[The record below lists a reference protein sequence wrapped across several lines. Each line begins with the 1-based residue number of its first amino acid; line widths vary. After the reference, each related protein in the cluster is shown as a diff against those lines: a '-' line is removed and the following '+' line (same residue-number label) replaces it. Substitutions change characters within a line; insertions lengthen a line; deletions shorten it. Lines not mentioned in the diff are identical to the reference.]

1 MADTSLF
8 TRLQRLFSSDV
19 IIRNVGGKRLKV
31 MDTGRIQKY
40 GNLASNSLYDRFT
53 RLHKPVGS
61 SLQYNPTLN
70 YQSMRLQLYSDYE
83 AMDHDPIIAAA
94 LDIMADETTSRNEYG
109 QVLNINSADEN
120 IRKVLH
126 NLFYDVLNV
135 EFNLATW
142 IRNMCKYGDFYLK
155 LEVSEKFGVY
165 NVIPLSTYEVVRE
178 EGTDPDNPSYTRFTM
193 DPNGLASGATNTI
206 RRDQFQLENYEVAH
220 FRLLTDSN
228 YLPYGRSYLE
238 PARKVFKQLMLMED
252 AMLIHRIMRAPEKR
266 TFYINVGAIPPEQ
279 VEQFMKETVNKMK
292 KTPYIDQNTGDYNLK
307 YNMQN
312 ITEDFYI
319 PVRGNDNSTKIE
331 TTKGL
336 EYDGT
341 TDVEYLKHKMMAA
354 LKIPK
359 PFLGY
364 EEGVEGKSTLAGM
377 DIRFARTVER
387 IQRIVE
393 SELTKIALVHLYS
406 QGFTDEQLVD
416 FSLELTVPSIIYEQE
431 KVELY
436 TAKTTVAKEMIDGKL
451 FSRDW
456 VYENVYGLSP
466 DQYSNQKDIMIEDA
480 LTAFRLSQL
489 ENEGNDPTESGM
501 SYGTPHDL
509 ASLYGNK
516 RDKSVGPAQVP
527 TGYDEKDP
535 GRPTEKPQNYGS
547 DKSNFSRDPLGTKAQ
562 SAVNPTKQSD
572 GNRVSTFEVKNLK
585 KSLQKAL
592 NKKQILK
599 EEEENG
605 MLSEKNIKPQ
615 E

>member
-8 TRLQRLFSSDV
+8 SRLSRLFSSDV

-31 MDTGRIQKY
+31 MDTARIQKY
-40 GNLASNSLYDRFT
+40 GNLATNSLYDRFT

-94 LDIMADETTSRNEYG
+94 LDIISDETTSRNEYG
-109 QVLNINSADEN
+109 QVLNINSSNEN
-120 IRKVLH
+120 IRKVLN

-135 EFNLATW
+135 EFNLSTW

-165 NVIPLSTYEVVRE
+165 NVIPLSVYEVVRE
-178 EGTDPDNPSYTRFTM
+178 EGTDPENPSYTRFTL

-228 YLPYGRSYLE
+228 YLPYGRAFLE
-238 PARKVFKQLMLMED
+238 PARKVFKQLILMED

-279 VEQFMKETVNKMK
+279 VEQFMNETVNKMK

-319 PVRGNDNSTKIE
+319 PVRGNDNATRIE

-336 EYDGT
+336 DYDGT
-341 TDVEYLKHKMMAA
+341 QDIEYLKNKMMAA

-359 PFLGY
+359 PYLGY

-377 DIRFARTVER
+377 DVRFARTVER
-387 IQRIVE
+387 VQRIVE

-406 QGFTDEQLVD
+406 QGFDDEQLVD
-416 FSLELTVPSIIYEQE
+416 FSLELTTPSVIYEQE
-431 KVELY
+431 KIELF
-436 TAKTTVAKEMIDGKL
+436 TAKTTVAGDMMDKGL
-451 FSRDW
+451 FSKDW
-456 VYENVYGLSP
+456 VMENVFGLSP
-466 DQYSNQKDIMIEDA
+466 DEYDDEKEQQVDDA
-480 LTAFRLSQL
+480 MHRFRISQI
-489 ENEGNDPTESGM
+489 ENEGNDPTESGI

-516 RDKSVGPAQVP
+516 RDKAVGPAQVP
-527 TGYDEKDP
+527 SGYDEKEP
-535 GRPTEKPQNYGS
+535 GRPVIDPTKYGS
-547 DKSNFSRDPLGTKAQ
+547 DKSNFSRDPLGKQGQ
-562 SAVNPTKQSD
+562 SSSRQEKPSD
-572 GNRVSTFEVKNLK
+572 SNKVSTFEALSLK
-585 KSLQKAL
+585 KSLQKIR
-592 NKKQILK
+592 NKKEILK

-605 MLSEKNIKPQ
+605 LLSEKNIKS
-615 E
+615 

>member
-8 TRLQRLFSSDV
+8 SRLQRLFSSDV

-31 MDTGRIQKY
+31 MDTARIQKY
-40 GNLASNSLYDRFT
+40 GNLATNSLYDRFT

-94 LDIMADETTSRNEYG
+94 LDIMSDETTSRNEYG
-109 QVLNINSADEN
+109 QVLNINSSDEN

-178 EGTDPDNPSYTRFTM
+178 EGTDPENPSYTRFTL

-206 RRDQFQLENYEVAH
+206 RRDQYTLENYEVAH

-238 PARKVFKQLMLMED
+238 PSRKVFKQLMLMED

-266 TFYINVGAIPPEQ
+266 TFYINVGAIPPDQ
-279 VEQFMKETVNKMK
+279 VEQFMAETVNKMK
-292 KTPYIDQNTGDYNLK
+292 KTPYIDQQTGDYNLK

-319 PVRGNDNSTKIE
+319 PVRGNDSSTRID

-336 EYDGT
+336 DYDGT
-341 TDVEYLKHKMMAA
+341 QDIEYLKNKMMAA

-359 PFLGY
+359 PYLGY
-364 EEGVEGKSTLAGM
+364 EEGIEGKSTLASM
-377 DIRFARTVER
+377 DVRFARTVER
-387 IQRIVE
+387 VQRIVE

-416 FSLELTVPSIIYEQE
+416 FSLELTTPSVIYEQE
-431 KVELY
+431 KVELF
-436 TAKTTVAKEMIDGKL
+436 TAKTTVAGDMIDKGL
-451 FSRDW
+451 FSKDW
-456 VYENVYGLSP
+456 VYENVFGLSP
-466 DQYSNQKDIMIEDA
+466 DEYGDEKDQQIEDSFHK
-480 LTAFRLSQL
+480 FRLSQI

-516 RDKSVGPAQVP
+516 RDKAVGPAQVP
-527 TGYDEKDP
+527 SGYDEKDP
-535 GRPTEKPQNYGS
+535 GRPVEKPQNYGS
-547 DKSNFSRDPLGTKAQ
+547 DKGNFSRDPLGKKGL
-562 SAVNPTKQSD
+562 SAAKPERPTDTNK
-572 GNRVSTFEVKNLK
+572 VSTFEAQSLK
-585 KSLQKAL
+585 KSLQKIR
-592 NKKQILK
+592 NKKKILN
-599 EEEENG
+599 EIDEDG
-605 MLSEKNIKPQ
+605 LLSEKNIKS
-615 E
+615 

>member
-8 TRLQRLFSSDV
+8 TRLRRLFSNDV
-19 IIRNVGGKRLKV
+19 IIRNVGGKQLKI

-40 GNLASNSLYDRFT
+40 GNLATNSLYDRFT
-53 RLHKPVGS
+53 RLHKPQGS

-94 LDIMADETTSRNEYG
+94 LDIISDETTSRNEYG
-109 QVLNINSADEN
+109 DVLNINSSNEN
-120 IRKVLH
+120 VRKVLN
-126 NLFYDVLNV
+126 NLFYDVLNI
-135 EFNLATW
+135 EFNLPTW

-155 LEVSEKFGVY
+155 MEVSEKFGVY
-165 NVIPLSTYEVVRE
+165 NVIPLSVYEVVRE

-206 RRDQFQLENYEVAH
+206 RRDQFTLENYEVAH

-266 TFYINVGAIPPEQ
+266 TFYVNVGAIPPDQ
-279 VEQFMKETVNKMK
+279 VEQFMAETVNKMK

-319 PVRGNDNSTKIE
+319 PIRGNDTSTRIE

-336 EYDGT
+336 DYDGT
-341 TDVEYLKHKMMAA
+341 GDIEYLKHKMMAA

-387 IQRIVE
+387 IQRIIE

-406 QGFTDEQLVD
+406 QGFEDKDLVD
-416 FSLELTVPSIIYEQE
+416 FKLELTTPSIIYEQE

-436 TAKTTVAKEMIDGKL
+436 TSKTAVAKEMIDGKL
-451 FSRDW
+451 FSKDW
-456 VYENVYGLSP
+456 VYENVFGLSP
-466 DQYSNQKDIMIEDA
+466 DQYNEQKDSMIEDA
-480 LTAFRLSQL
+480 LESFRLSQL
-489 ENEGNDPTESGM
+489 ENEGNDPVESGI

-527 TGYDEKDP
+527 TGYDENP
-535 GRPTEKPQNYGS
+535 QGRPTEKPQNYGS
-547 DKSNFSRDPLGTKAQ
+547 DQSNFSRDPLGKQGLTPGK
-562 SAVNPTKQSD
+562 TEKQSD
-572 GNRVSTFEVKNLK
+572 GNRVSTFETIQLK
-585 KSLQKAL
+585 KSLQKL
-592 NKKQILK
+592 RNKKQILK
-599 EEEENG
+599 ETNESG
-605 MLSEKNIKPQ
+605 MLSEENIKP
-615 E
+615 

>member
-8 TRLQRLFSSDV
+8 SRLSRLFSSDV

-31 MDTGRIQKY
+31 MDTARIQKY
-40 GNLASNSLYDRFT
+40 GNLATNSLYDRFT

-94 LDIMADETTSRNEYG
+94 LDIISDETTSRNEYG
-109 QVLNINSADEN
+109 QVLNINSSNEN
-120 IRKVLH
+120 IRKVLN

-135 EFNLATW
+135 EFNLSTW

-165 NVIPLSTYEVVRE
+165 NVLPLSVYEVVRE
-178 EGTDPDNPSYTRFTM
+178 EGTDPENPSYTRFTL

-228 YLPYGRSYLE
+228 YLPYGRAFLE
-238 PARKVFKQLMLMED
+238 PARKVFKQLILMED

-279 VEQFMKETVNKMK
+279 VEQFMNETVNKMK

-319 PVRGNDNSTKIE
+319 PVRGNDNATRIE

-336 EYDGT
+336 DYDGT
-341 TDVEYLKHKMMAA
+341 QDIEYLKNKMMAA

-359 PFLGY
+359 PYLGY

-377 DIRFARTVER
+377 DVRFARTVER
-387 IQRIVE
+387 VQRIVE

-416 FSLELTVPSIIYEQE
+416 FSLELTTPSVIYEQE
-431 KVELY
+431 KIELF
-436 TAKTTVAKEMIDGKL
+436 TAKTTVAGDMMDKGL
-451 FSRDW
+451 FSKDW
-456 VYENVYGLSP
+456 VMENVFGLSP
-466 DQYSNQKDIMIEDA
+466 DEYEGEKDQQVDDA
-480 LTAFRLSQL
+480 MHKFRLSQI
-489 ENEGNDPTESGM
+489 ENEGNDPAESGI

-516 RDKSVGPAQVP
+516 RDKAVGPAQVP
-527 TGYDEKDP
+527 SGYDEKEP
-535 GRPTEKPQNYGS
+535 GRPISDPTKYGS
-547 DKSNFSRDPLGTKAQ
+547 DKSNFSRDPLGKQGQ
-562 SAVNPTKQSD
+562 SSPRQDRSSD
-572 GNRVSTFEVKNLK
+572 GNKVSTFEAQNLK
-585 KSLQKAL
+585 KSLQKIRS
-592 NKKQILK
+592 KKQMLNEK
-599 EEEENG
+599 EENG
-605 MLSEKNIKPQ
+605 LLSEKNIKS
-615 E
+615 

>member
-19 IIRNVGGKRLKV
+19 IIRNVGGKQLKV

-40 GNLASNSLYDRFT
+40 GNLATNSLYDRFT

-94 LDIMADETTSRNEYG
+94 LDIISDETTSRNEFG
-109 QVLNINSADEN
+109 DVLNVNSSNEN
-120 IRKVLH
+120 VRKVLH
-126 NLFYDVLNV
+126 NLFYDVLNI
-135 EFNLATW
+135 EFNLPTW

-155 LEVSEKFGVY
+155 MEVSEKFGVY
-165 NVIPLSTYEVVRE
+165 NVIPLSVYEVVRE
-178 EGTDPDNPSYTRFTM
+178 EGTDPENPSYTRFTL

-206 RRDQFQLENYEVAH
+206 RRDQFTLENYEIAH

-238 PARKVFKQLMLMED
+238 PSRKVFKQLMLMED

-266 TFYINVGAIPPEQ
+266 TFYINVGAIPPDQ
-279 VEQFMKETVNKMK
+279 VEQFMAETVNKMK
-292 KTPYIDQNTGDYNLK
+292 KTPYIDQQTGDYNLK

-336 EYDGT
+336 DYDGT
-341 TDVEYLKHKMMAA
+341 QDIEYLKHKMMAA

-406 QGFTDEQLVD
+406 QGFEDKDLVD
-416 FSLELTVPSIIYEQE
+416 FKLELTVPSIVYEQE
-431 KVELY
+431 KVELF
-436 TAKTTVAKEMIDGKL
+436 TAKTTVAGDMIDKGL
-451 FSRDW
+451 FSKDW

-466 DQYSNQKDIMIEDA
+466 DQYNEQKDAMIEDA
-480 LTAFRLSQL
+480 MEKFRLSQL
-489 ENEGNDPTESGM
+489 ENEGNDPVESGM

-516 RDKSVGPAQVP
+516 RDKAVGPAQIP
-527 TGYDEKDP
+527 TGYDEKEP
-535 GRPTEKPQNYGS
+535 GRPVEKPQNYGS
-547 DKSNFSRDPLGTKAQ
+547 DQGNFSRDPLGKKDLKP
-562 SAVNPTKQSD
+562 SSPVKPSD
-572 GNRVSTFEVKNLK
+572 GNRVSTFETIQIK
-585 KSLQKAL
+585 KSLQKL
-592 NKKQILK
+592 RSKKQIIN
-599 EEEENG
+599 EENKDG
-605 MLSEKNIKPQ
+605 MLSDKNIKS
-615 E
+615 